1 MVDSKDLF
9 TGINLKM
16 IPNKKVEITN
26 SDNKK
31 QIRELLDASYQGVKR
46 LFSNSRVKVD
56 GHRKYFLPGVNI
68 ENYNID
74 IDERN
79 FYD

>member
-9 TGINLKM
+9 TGINFKM

-68 ENYNID
+68 ENYNIG

-79 FYD
+79 F